1 MERER
6 WLGVE
11 PGSFVL
17 SSSSEKSSFVE
28 EPELFVWER
37 RLLELEPGSFVRLFE
52 PGSFSRRRVEAGS
65 FVRSFVEEPEPGV
78 CSVSE
83 PGSFVE
89 SC

>member
-1 MERER
+1 MEA
-6 WLGVE
+6 
-11 PGSFVL
+11 GSFVVACVEVG
-17 SSSSEKSSFVE
+17 SSS
-28 EPELFVWER
+28 PE
-37 RLLELEPGSFVRLFE
+37 LELEPGSFVRLFE

-78 CSVSE
+78 CAVSE